1 MSQNVPELKQ
11 INILMKLFLITII
24 LYSIFVVIYALYTMH
39 IQRKL
44 RQEISYWKQLFYNEK
59 QQHISTTETESQVL
73 EEINKIFNDHR

>member
-1 MSQNVPELKQ
+1 
-11 INILMKLFLITII
+11 
-24 LYSIFVVIYALYTMH
+24 MH

-59 QQHISTTETESQVL
+59 QQHISTIETEDQVL